1 MNQDKVCR
9 TNDFNVRARARARAA
24 LLRMELINQEF
35 TRNSR
40 EQLLRLRTPLSYSH
54 LTLFS
59 NMPSILIRDI
69 YLVHSR

>member
-1 MNQDKVCR
+1 
-9 TNDFNVRARARARAA
+9 
-24 LLRMELINQEF
+24 MELINQEF